1 MQSEISNDQGESL
14 PRFFIKIDTPVKIVA
29 YKIASELEAA
39 QKHND
44 RPKAITIYA
53 SGQAIET
60 AIKVSNEICSK
71 FPEGLHRTTNSVLH
85 ITDFGETLG
94 KENILD
100 KEKLGWLMRGELGVK
115 EQTCE

>member
-1 MQSEISNDQGESL
+1 MAS
-14 PRFFIKIDTPVKIVA
+14 KIVA
-29 YKIASELEAA
+29 ELEAS
-39 QKHND
+39 QKQPD

-60 AIKVSNEICSK
+60 ALKVSNEICSR

-85 ITDFGETLG
+85 LTEFGETLG
-94 KENILD
+94 KENILN
-100 KEKLGWLMRGELGVK
+100 KEKLDWLMRGELGVK